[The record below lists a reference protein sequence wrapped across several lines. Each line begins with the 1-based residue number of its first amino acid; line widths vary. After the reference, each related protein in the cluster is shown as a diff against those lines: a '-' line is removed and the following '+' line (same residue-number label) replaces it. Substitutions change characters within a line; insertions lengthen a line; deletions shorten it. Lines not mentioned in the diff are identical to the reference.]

1 MNQKLAEIF
10 YEIADILEI
19 KKVNWKPQ
27 AYRKAARS
35 IENLGE
41 DVKEIYESKGEKG
54 LEEIPGVGE
63 AIVKKIVE
71 YIKTGKVHHLEEL
84 KKTIP
89 KGVVEMM
96 SVPGIGAKKA
106 VKLYD
111 ELGISSVKEL
121 EVAAKK
127 HKIAGLESFKEK
139 SEENIVEGIEFMKK
153 RGKRI
158 LLGMALPIARKI
170 VSELKKREGV
180 KEAIAGGS
188 LRRMEETIG
197 DIDILVVSSDYKVV
211 DFFTK
216 MPIVKKVLAKGDTK
230 SSIITKDDI
239 QIDLR
244 IVKPGAFGSAL
255 QYFTGNKDHNIKLRD
270 IAIKKGLKLSEY
282 GLFNGK
288 KQIAGRIEEEIYH
301 KLGMQYMEPELRT
314 ETGEIEAA
322 LRKKLPKIVGYNE
335 IIGDLHVHT
344 KLSDGKNTIEEMVIA
359 AKKLGYE
366 YIAITDHGGKAIS
379 HADEKELVRQV
390 REIEKINEES
400 DSNMEVLKGV
410 EVDVG
415 ADGKLS
421 INDSTL
427 EKMDVVIA
435 SVHSGFKFP
444 ETKQTSRLLK
454 AMDNPYVNIL
464 GHPNARLI
472 QTREPIKLDL
482 EKIYEKARERN
493 IALEINSAI
502 NRIDL
507 NFSQARDALEYGCK
521 FALGTDAH
529 TTEQLNHME
538 LGIGTARRGWLR
550 KQDVINAQSLNKLK
564 KWLKR

>member
-1 MNQKLAEIF
+1 
-10 YEIADILEI
+10 
-19 KKVNWKPQ
+19 
-27 AYRKAARS
+27 
-35 IENLGE
+35 
-41 DVKEIYESKGEKG
+41 
-54 LEEIPGVGE
+54 
-63 AIVKKIVE
+63 
-71 YIKTGKVHHLEEL
+71 
-84 KKTIP
+84 
-89 KGVVEMM
+89 
-96 SVPGIGAKKA
+96 
-106 VKLYD
+106 
-111 ELGISSVKEL
+111 
-121 EVAAKK
+121 
-127 HKIAGLESFKEK
+127 
-139 SEENIVEGIEFMKK
+139 
-153 RGKRI
+153 
-158 LLGMALPIARKI
+158 
-170 VSELKKREGV
+170 
-180 KEAIAGGS
+180 
-188 LRRMEETIG
+188 
-197 DIDILVVSSDYKVV
+197 
-211 DFFTK
+211 

>member
-1 MNQKLAEIF
+1 MNKKLAEIF

-19 KKVNWKPQ
+19 KKVQWKPA

-41 DVKEIYESKGEKG
+41 DVKEIYETKGEKD

-63 AIVKKIVE
+63 AIAKKIVE
-71 YIKTGKVHHLEEL
+71 YIETGRVKHLEEL

-96 SVPGIGAKKA
+96 AVPGIGAKRA
-106 VKLYD
+106 MKLYN

-121 EVAAKK
+121 EEAAKN

-139 SEENIVEGIEFMKK
+139 SEENIIEGIEFMKK

-170 VSELKKREGV
+170 ISELKKREGV

-197 DIDILVVSSDYKVV
+197 DIDILVVASDYGVV
-211 DFFTK
+211 NFFTK

-230 SSIITKDDI
+230 SSVITKDDI

-244 IVKPGAFGSAL
+244 IVKPEAFGSAL

-270 IAIKKGLKLSEY
+270 IAIKKNMKLSEY
-282 GLFNGK
+282 GLFKGSR
-288 KQIAGRIEEEIYH
+288 QIAGKTEEEVYNR
-301 KLGMQYMEPELRT
+301 LGMEYIEPELRT

-322 LRKKLPKIVGYNE
+322 LKKKLPKLIGYE
-335 IIGDLHVHT
+335 AIKGDLHTHT
-344 KLSDGKNTIEEMVIA
+344 KLSDGKNSIDEMA
-359 AKKLGYE
+359 AAAEKKGYK
-366 YIAITDHGGKAIS
+366 YLAITDHGGKTIQ
-379 HADEKELVRQV
+379 HLNERQLEQEIK
-390 REIEKINEES
+390 EIEKISEKQDIEI
-400 DSNMEVLKGV
+400 LKGV
-410 EVDVG
+410 EVDIG
-415 ADGKLS
+415 ADGSLS
-421 INDSTL
+421 IKDSAL

-444 ETKQTSRLLK
+444 ETKQTGRLLK
-454 AMDNPYVNIL
+454 ALDNKYVNIL
-464 GHPNARLI
+464 GHPTARLI
-472 QTREPIKLDL
+472 QEREPIKLDL
-482 EKIYEKARERN
+482 EKIYEKAKERG
-493 IALEINSAI
+493 IALEINSSLD
-502 NRIDL
+502 RLDL
-507 NFSQARDALEYGCK
+507 NSSKAREALEIGCK
-521 FALGTDAH
+521 FAIGTDAH
-529 TTEQLNHME
+529 TIEQLNHMG
-538 LGIGTARRGWLR
+538 LGVGTARRGWLR
-550 KQDVINAQSLNKLK
+550 KEDIINAQSLNKLK
-564 KWLKR
+564 KWLGR